1 MILRAKRFPLLTAP
15 YAELMKRRIAKKLGL
30 VRYDSEALDAAVMR
44 SLPDE
49 PTLTSLANNLREA
62 RSPKDILSA
71 AESLHDIERKLTR

>member
-1 MILRAKRFPLLTAP
+1 MILRAKRFAMLTAP

-30 VRYDSEALDAAVMR
+30 IRYDSETLDAAVMR
-44 SLPDE
+44 VLPGE
-49 PTLTSLANNLREA
+49 PPITSLANNLREA

>member
-1 MILRAKRFPLLTAP
+1 PMLTAP
-15 YAELMKRRIAKKLGL
+15 YAELMKRRIAKKLGM
-30 VRYDSEALDAAVMR
+30 VRCDNEALDASVMR

-49 PTLTSLANNLREA
+49 PPLTSLANTLREA